1 MGTGPISV
9 NLYNVAFLA
18 LWREVGT
25 AILVNDLTRDISGVR
40 TAEKRREALHGFLEA
55 VRRTLT

>member
-9 NLYNVAFLA
+9 NLNNVAFLA

-40 TAEKRREALHGFLEA
+40 TAEKRHEALHGFWK
-55 VRRTLT
+55 R